1 MWSRKNKDFF
11 GVFMVMQ
18 QTKESLCTRIDLL
31 QVDFHPQ
38 RVEAEDVCWLCGRF
52 KKCELDGED

>member
-1 MWSRKNKDFF
+1 M
-11 GVFMVMQ
+11 FMVMQ